1 MSTLTLVAYHND
13 QQIKSEILAQLARH
27 RAADDLV
34 QGHYGYWRDGKGGA
48 VGCTIHS
55 GNHIEYETRFGIPV
69 ATAKLEDDI
78 FEGLSLEDARAWPER
93 LMSSI
98 RPGQDLLRVHWA
110 LLHWLLTDET
120 INPGINHPTVRDAVQ
135 QCADMVSILKSG
147 GAVSAESAWNAMSG
161 AAASRKSPM
170 RTKSAEYAAFSAGSA
185 ASAAAWS
192 AERAERAVTR
202 SAECVAN
209 AVRSVAAG
217 AHSER
222 RSAWLRIS
230 DKLIELI
237 EAAPMAM
244 AEDA

>member
-93 LMSSI
+93 L
-98 RPGQDLLRVHWA
+98 
-110 LLHWLLTDET
+110 
-120 INPGINHPTVRDAVQ
+120 
-135 QCADMVSILKSG
+135 
-147 GAVSAESAWNAMSG
+147 
-161 AAASRKSPM
+161 
-170 RTKSAEYAAFSAGSA
+170 
-185 ASAAAWS
+185 
-192 AERAERAVTR
+192 
-202 SAECVAN
+202 
-209 AVRSVAAG
+209 
-217 AHSER
+217 
-222 RSAWLRIS
+222 
-230 DKLIELI
+230 
-237 EAAPMAM
+237 
-244 AEDA
+244 